1 MTKWIHSFDK
11 KLENIVSERKLV
23 GNKGLNL
30 CLMKQMG
37 LPVPSGFV
45 ITSETF
51 DYREENKSLPKEFFN
66 ELKENLYNIEKEL
79 NLKFGDPNNPL
90 IVSIR
95 SGSQYSMPGML
106 DTILNVGLNRE
117 IVKKISQNNQS
128 LFALDTWR
136 RFLQMYSH
144 VVYNIEHYFFDEILE
159 SYLLG
164 AGLSSTSQ
172 LNPQDIEEI
181 CTQYLSLIEEKNEK
195 PFLENVDEQLVNG
208 IYAVMDSWK
217 NERAVAFRKLNNIP
231 DEAGIAVNIQQMVF
245 GNFNEQSAS
254 GVLFSRNP
262 DNGEKVVKGE
272 YILCA
277 QGEDVVSGFVTPQS
291 INKKYKNEYSDSVTL
306 EEKFPSIYKELINIS
321 TKLENYFRNI
331 QDIEFTIESGNLWIL
346 QSRNAETNLEASL
359 NITRDMV
366 KEGLIEKETAIA
378 SIDIEAI
385 KRSLI
390 PILDDSFNNV
400 ILSSGLPAS
409 PGVISGKI
417 AFDSEGID
425 RIQGQGDKSILV
437 LVVTN
442 TKDIKAL
449 HNSDGILTSRGGL
462 TSHAAVVARGLGKA
476 CITGAREI
484 DINIEERQVVIN
496 NKIFHENDLITI
508 NGHTGDIIQGEA
520 RTKPKSP
527 TPALEEILNW
537 CEGIIGSNNDDPM
550 SILKKTRKKL
560 EKK

>member
-1 MTKWIHSFDK
+1 MRKWIHSFDK
-11 KLENIVSERKLV
+11 KLEDVVSDRKLV

-45 ITSETF
+45 ITSEAF
-51 DYREENKSLPKEFFN
+51 DYREKNKALPNEFFD
-66 ELKENLYNIEKEL
+66 ELKDNLSSIEKVL
-79 NLKFGDPNNPL
+79 NLKFGDPSNPL
-90 IVSIR
+90 ILSIR

-106 DTILNVGLNRE
+106 DTILNIGLNKK
-117 IVKKISQNNQS
+117 IVDKISQNDQS
-128 LFALDTWR
+128 IFALDTWR

-172 LNPQDIEEI
+172 LDPEDIEEI

-195 PFLENVDEQLVNG
+195 PFSEDVDDQLVNG

-217 NERAVAFRKLNNIP
+217 NERAVAFRRLNNIP
-231 DEAGIAVNIQQMVF
+231 DDAGIAVNIQKMVF
-245 GNFNEQSAS
+245 GNLNEKSAS

-272 YILCA
+272 YILCS

-291 INKKYKNEYSDSVTL
+291 INKKYKNEYSDSDTL
-306 EEKFPSIYKELINIS
+306 EEKFPSIYEELINIS
-321 TKLENYFRNI
+321 IKLENYFRNV

-378 SIDIEAI
+378 STDPDAI
-385 KRSLI
+385 KRSLT
-390 PILDDSFNNV
+390 PILDDSFNNL
-400 ILSSGLPAS
+400 IISSGLPAS

-417 AFDSEGID
+417 SFDSEGID
-425 RIQGQGDKSILV
+425 RIQSQGGKSILV
-437 LVVTN
+437 LVATN
-442 TKDIKAL
+442 TKDIKAM
-449 HNSDGILTSRGGL
+449 HNTDGILTSHGGL
-462 TSHAAVVARGLGKA
+462 TSHAAVIARGLGKT

-484 DINIEERQVVIN
+484 IVDVEERKVVIN
-496 NKIFHENDLITI
+496 EEIFYENDILTI
-508 NGHTGDIIQGEA
+508 NGHTGDIIQGVA
-520 RTKPKSP
+520 RTKPQDP
-527 TPALEEILNW
+527 PDALKDILGWCEEIV
-537 CEGIIGSNNDDPM
+537 EDKHDDPI
-550 SILKKTRKKL
+550 ILL
-560 EKK
+560 ENAKATIKN

>member
-1 MTKWIHSFDK
+1 MRKWIHSFDK
-11 KLENIVSERKLV
+11 KLEDVVSDRKLV

-45 ITSETF
+45 ITSEAF
-51 DYREENKSLPKEFFN
+51 DYREKNKALPNEFFD
-66 ELKENLYNIEKEL
+66 ELKDNLSSIEKVL
-79 NLKFGDPNNPL
+79 NLKFGDPSNPL
-90 IVSIR
+90 ILSIR

-106 DTILNVGLNRE
+106 DTILNIGLNKK
-117 IVKKISQNNQS
+117 IVDKISQNDQS
-128 LFALDTWR
+128 IFALDTWR

-172 LNPQDIEEI
+172 LDPEDIEEI
-181 CTQYLSLIEEKNEK
+181 CTQYLSLIEEKNK
-195 PFLENVDEQLVNG
+195 QPFSENVNDQLVNG

-217 NERAVAFRKLNNIP
+217 NERAVAFRRLNNIP
-231 DEAGIAVNIQQMVF
+231 DDAGIAVNIQKMVF
-245 GNFNEQSAS
+245 GNLNEKSAS

-272 YILCA
+272 YILCS

-291 INKKYKNEYSDSVTL
+291 INKKYKNEYSDSDTL
-306 EEKFPSIYKELINIS
+306 EEKFPSIYEELINIS
-321 TKLENYFRNI
+321 IKLENYFLNV

-378 SIDIEAI
+378 STDPDAI
-385 KRSLI
+385 KRSLT
-390 PILDDSFNNV
+390 PILDDSFNNL

-425 RIQGQGDKSILV
+425 RIQSQGGKSILV
-437 LVVTN
+437 LVATN
-442 TKDIKAL
+442 TKDIKAM
-449 HNSDGILTSRGGL
+449 HNTDGILTSHGGL
-462 TSHAAVVARGLGKA
+462 TSHAAVIARGLGKT

-484 DINIEERQVVIN
+484 IVDVEERKVVIN
-496 NKIFHENDLITI
+496 EEIFYENDILTI
-508 NGHTGDIIQGEA
+508 NGHTGDIIQGVA
-520 RTKPKSP
+520 RTKPQDP
-527 TPALEEILNW
+527 PDALKDILGWCEEIV
-537 CEGIIGSNNDDPM
+537 EDKHDDPI
-550 SILKKTRKKL
+550 ILL
-560 EKK
+560 ENAKATIKN

>member
-1 MTKWIHSFDK
+1 MRKWIHSFDK
-11 KLENIVSERKLV
+11 KLEDVVSDRKLV

-45 ITSETF
+45 ITSEAF
-51 DYREENKSLPKEFFN
+51 DYREKNKALPNEFFD
-66 ELKENLYNIEKEL
+66 ELKDNLSSIEKVL
-79 NLKFGDPNNPL
+79 NLKFGDPSNPL
-90 IVSIR
+90 ILSIR

-106 DTILNVGLNRE
+106 DTILNIGLNKK
-117 IVKKISQNNQS
+117 IVDKISQNDQS
-128 LFALDTWR
+128 IFALDTWR

-172 LNPQDIEEI
+172 LDPEDIEEI

-195 PFLENVDEQLVNG
+195 PFSEDVDDQLVNG

-217 NERAVAFRKLNNIP
+217 NERAVAFRRLNNIP
-231 DEAGIAVNIQQMVF
+231 DDAGIAVNIQKMVF
-245 GNFNEQSAS
+245 GNLNEKSAS

-272 YILCA
+272 YILCS

-291 INKKYKNEYSDSVTL
+291 INKKYKNEYSDSDTL
-306 EEKFPSIYKELINIS
+306 EEKFPSIYEELINIS
-321 TKLENYFRNI
+321 IKLENYFRNV

-378 SIDIEAI
+378 STDPDAI
-385 KRSLI
+385 KRSLT
-390 PILDDSFNNV
+390 PILDDSFNNL

-425 RIQGQGDKSILV
+425 RIQSQGGKSILV
-437 LVVTN
+437 LVATN
-442 TKDIKAL
+442 TKDIKAM
-449 HNSDGILTSRGGL
+449 HNTDGILTSHGGL
-462 TSHAAVVARGLGKA
+462 TSHAAVIARGLGKT

-484 DINIEERQVVIN
+484 IVDVEERKVVIN
-496 NKIFHENDLITI
+496 EEIFYENDILTI
-508 NGHTGDIIQGEA
+508 NGHTGDIIQGVA
-520 RTKPKSP
+520 RTKPQDP
-527 TPALEEILNW
+527 PDALKDILGWCEEIV
-537 CEGIIGSNNDDPM
+537 EDKHDDPI
-550 SILKKTRKKL
+550 ILL
-560 EKK
+560 ENAKATIKN

>member
-1 MTKWIHSFDK
+1 MRKWIHSFDK
-11 KLENIVSERKLV
+11 KLEDVVSDRKLV

-45 ITSETF
+45 ITSEAF
-51 DYREENKSLPKEFFN
+51 DYREKNKALPNEFFD
-66 ELKENLYNIEKEL
+66 ELKDNLSSIEKVL
-79 NLKFGDPNNPL
+79 NLKFGDPSNPL
-90 IVSIR
+90 ILSIR

-106 DTILNVGLNRE
+106 DTILNIGLNKK
-117 IVKKISQNNQS
+117 IVDKISQNDQS
-128 LFALDTWR
+128 IFALDTWR

-164 AGLSSTSQ
+164 AGLSSISQ
-172 LNPQDIEEI
+172 LDPEDIEEI
-181 CTQYLSLIEEKNEK
+181 CTQYLSLIEEKNK
-195 PFLENVDEQLVNG
+195 QPFSENVNDQLVNG

-217 NERAVAFRKLNNIP
+217 NERAVAFRRLNNIP
-231 DEAGIAVNIQQMVF
+231 DEAGIAVNIQKMVF
-245 GNFNEQSAS
+245 GNLNEKSAS

-272 YILCA
+272 YILCS

-291 INKKYKNEYSDSVTL
+291 INKKYKNEYSDSDTL
-306 EEKFPSIYKELINIS
+306 EEKFPSIYEELINIS
-321 TKLENYFRNI
+321 IKLENYFRNV

-378 SIDIEAI
+378 STDPDAI
-385 KRSLI
+385 KRSLT
-390 PILDDSFNNV
+390 PILDDSFNNL

-425 RIQGQGDKSILV
+425 RIQSQGGKSILV
-437 LVVTN
+437 LVATN
-442 TKDIKAL
+442 TKDIKAM
-449 HNSDGILTSRGGL
+449 HNTDGILTSHGGL
-462 TSHAAVVARGLGKA
+462 TSHAAVIARGLGKT

-484 DINIEERQVVIN
+484 IVDVEERKVVIN
-496 NKIFHENDLITI
+496 EEIFYENDILTI
-508 NGHTGDIIQGEA
+508 NGHTGDIIQGVA
-520 RTKPKSP
+520 RTKPQDP
-527 TPALEEILNW
+527 PDALKDILGWCEEIV
-537 CEGIIGSNNDDPM
+537 EDKHDDPI
-550 SILKKTRKKL
+550 ILL
-560 EKK
+560 ENAKATIKN

>member
-1 MTKWIHSFDK
+1 MRKWIHSFDK
-11 KLENIVSERKLV
+11 KLEDVVSDRKLV

-45 ITSETF
+45 ITSEAF
-51 DYREENKSLPKEFFN
+51 DYREKNKALPNEFFD
-66 ELKENLYNIEKEL
+66 ELKDNLSSIEKVL
-79 NLKFGDPNNPL
+79 NLKFGDPSNPL
-90 IVSIR
+90 ILSIR

-106 DTILNVGLNRE
+106 DTILNIGLNKK
-117 IVKKISQNNQS
+117 IVDKISQNDQS
-128 LFALDTWR
+128 IFALDTWR

-172 LNPQDIEEI
+172 LDPEDIEEI

-195 PFLENVDEQLVNG
+195 PFSEDVDDQLVNG

-217 NERAVAFRKLNNIP
+217 NERAVAFRRLNNIP
-231 DEAGIAVNIQQMVF
+231 DEAGIAVNIQKMVF
-245 GNFNEQSAS
+245 GNLNEKSAS

-272 YILCA
+272 YILCS

-291 INKKYKNEYSDSVTL
+291 INKKYKNEYSDSDTL
-306 EEKFPSIYKELINIS
+306 EEKFPSIYEELINIS
-321 TKLENYFRNI
+321 IKLENYFRNV

-378 SIDIEAI
+378 STDPDAI
-385 KRSLI
+385 KRSLT
-390 PILDDSFNNV
+390 PILDDSFNNL

-425 RIQGQGDKSILV
+425 RIQSQGGKSILV
-437 LVVTN
+437 LVATN
-442 TKDIKAL
+442 TKDIKAM
-449 HNSDGILTSRGGL
+449 HNTDGILTSHGGL
-462 TSHAAVVARGLGKA
+462 TSHAAVIARGLGKT

-484 DINIEERQVVIN
+484 IVDVEERKVVIN
-496 NKIFHENDLITI
+496 EEIFYENDILTI
-508 NGHTGDIIQGEA
+508 NGHTGDIIQGVA
-520 RTKPKSP
+520 RTKPQDP
-527 TPALEEILNW
+527 PDALKDILGWCEEIV
-537 CEGIIGSNNDDPM
+537 EDKHDDPI
-550 SILKKTRKKL
+550 ILL
-560 EKK
+560 ENAKATIKN

>member
-1 MTKWIHSFDK
+1 MRKWIHSFDK
-11 KLENIVSERKLV
+11 KLEDVVSDRKLV

-45 ITSETF
+45 ITSEAF
-51 DYREENKSLPKEFFN
+51 DYREKNKALPNEFFD
-66 ELKENLYNIEKEL
+66 ELKDNLSSIEKVL
-79 NLKFGDPNNPL
+79 NLKFGDPSNPL
-90 IVSIR
+90 ILSIR

-106 DTILNVGLNRE
+106 DTILNIGLNKK
-117 IVKKISQNNQS
+117 IVDKISQNDQS
-128 LFALDTWR
+128 IFALDTWR

-172 LNPQDIEEI
+172 LDPEDIEEI

-195 PFLENVDEQLVNG
+195 PFSEDVDDQLVNG

-217 NERAVAFRKLNNIP
+217 NERAVAFRRLNNIP
-231 DEAGIAVNIQQMVF
+231 DDAGIAVNIQKMVF
-245 GNFNEQSAS
+245 GNLNEKSAS

-272 YILCA
+272 YILCS

-291 INKKYKNEYSDSVTL
+291 INKKYKNEYSDSDTL
-306 EEKFPSIYKELINIS
+306 EEKFPSIYEELINIS
-321 TKLENYFRNI
+321 IKLENYFRNV

-378 SIDIEAI
+378 STDPDAI
-385 KRSLI
+385 KRSLT
-390 PILDDSFNNV
+390 PILDDSFNNL

-425 RIQGQGDKSILV
+425 RIQSQGGKSILV
-437 LVVTN
+437 LVATN
-442 TKDIKAL
+442 TKDIKAM
-449 HNSDGILTSRGGL
+449 HNTDGILTSHGGL
-462 TSHAAVVARGLGKA
+462 TSHAAVIARGLGKT

-484 DINIEERQVVIN
+484 IVDIEERKVVIN
-496 NKIFHENDLITI
+496 EEIFYENDILTI
-508 NGHTGDIIQGEA
+508 NGHTGDIIQGVA
-520 RTKPKSP
+520 RTKPQDP
-527 TPALEEILNW
+527 PDALKDILGWCEEIV
-537 CEGIIGSNNDDPM
+537 EDKHDDPI
-550 SILKKTRKKL
+550 ILL
-560 EKK
+560 ENAKATIKN

>member
-1 MTKWIHSFDK
+1 MRKWIHSFDK
-11 KLENIVSERKLV
+11 KLEDVVSDRKLV

-45 ITSETF
+45 ITSEAF
-51 DYREENKSLPKEFFN
+51 DYREKNKALPNEFFD
-66 ELKENLYNIEKEL
+66 ELKDNLSSIEKVL
-79 NLKFGDPNNPL
+79 NLKFGDPSNPL
-90 IVSIR
+90 ILSIR

-106 DTILNVGLNRE
+106 DTILNIGLNKK
-117 IVKKISQNNQS
+117 IVDKISQNDQS
-128 LFALDTWR
+128 IFALDTWR

-172 LNPQDIEEI
+172 LDPEDIEEI
-181 CTQYLSLIEEKNEK
+181 CTQYLSLIEEKNK
-195 PFLENVDEQLVNG
+195 QPFSENVNDQLVNG

-217 NERAVAFRKLNNIP
+217 NERAVAFRRLNNIP
-231 DEAGIAVNIQQMVF
+231 DEAGIAVNIQKMVF
-245 GNFNEQSAS
+245 GNLNEKSAS

-272 YILCA
+272 YILCS
-277 QGEDVVSGFVTPQS
+277 QGEDVVSGFFTPQS
-291 INKKYKNEYSDSVTL
+291 INKKYKNEYSDSDTL
-306 EEKFPSIYKELINIS
+306 EEKFPSIYEELLNIS
-321 TKLENYFRNI
+321 IKLENYFRNV

-378 SIDIEAI
+378 STDPDAI
-385 KRSLI
+385 KRSLT
-390 PILDDSFNNV
+390 PILDDSFNNL

-425 RIQGQGDKSILV
+425 RIQSQGGKSILV
-437 LVVTN
+437 LVATN
-442 TKDIKAL
+442 TKDIKAM
-449 HNSDGILTSRGGL
+449 HNTDGILTSHGGL
-462 TSHAAVVARGLGKA
+462 TSHAAVIARGLGKT

-484 DINIEERQVVIN
+484 IVDIEERKVVIN
-496 NKIFHENDLITI
+496 EEIFYENDILTI
-508 NGHTGDIIQGEA
+508 NGHTGDIIQGVA
-520 RTKPKSP
+520 RTKPQDP
-527 TPALEEILNW
+527 PDALKDILGWCEEIV
-537 CEGIIGSNNDDPM
+537 EDKHDDPI
-550 SILKKTRKKL
+550 ILL
-560 EKK
+560 ENAKATIKN

>member
-1 MTKWIHSFDK
+1 MTKWIYSFDK
-11 KLENIVSERKLV
+11 KLENIVSDRKLV

-51 DYREENKSLPKEFFN
+51 NYREENKSLPKEFFN
-66 ELKENLYNIEKEL
+66 ELKENLYDIEKEL
-79 NLKFGDPNNPL
+79 NLKFGDPSNPL
-90 IVSIR
+90 ILSIR

-172 LNPQDIEEI
+172 LNPEDIEEI

-217 NERAVAFRKLNNIP
+217 NERAVAFRKLKNIP

-245 GNFNEQSAS
+245 GNLNEQSAS

-385 KRSLI
+385 KGSLI
-390 PILDDSFNNV
+390 PILDDSFDNV

-462 TSHAAVVARGLGKA
+462 TSHAAVVARGLGKT

-484 DINIEERQVVIN
+484 DINIEERQVAIN
-496 NKIFHENDLITI
+496 NEIFHENDLITI

-527 TPALEEILNW
+527 TPALKEILNW
-537 CEGIIGSNNDDPM
+537 CEGIIGSNIDDPM

-560 EKK
+560 EKE

>member
-1 MTKWIHSFDK
+1 MRKWIHSFDK
-11 KLENIVSERKLV
+11 KLEDVVSDRKLV

-45 ITSETF
+45 ITSEAF
-51 DYREENKSLPKEFFN
+51 DYREKNKALPNEFFD
-66 ELKENLYNIEKEL
+66 ELKDNLSSIEKVL
-79 NLKFGDPNNPL
+79 NLKFGDPSNPL
-90 IVSIR
+90 ILSIR

-106 DTILNVGLNRE
+106 DTILNIGLNKK
-117 IVKKISQNNQS
+117 IVDKISQNDQS
-128 LFALDTWR
+128 IFALDTWR

-172 LNPQDIEEI
+172 LDPEDIEEI
-181 CTQYLSLIEEKNEK
+181 CTQYLSLIEEKNK
-195 PFLENVDEQLVNG
+195 QPFSENVNDQLVNG

-217 NERAVAFRKLNNIP
+217 NERAVAFRRLNNIP
-231 DEAGIAVNIQQMVF
+231 DDAGIAVNIQKMVF
-245 GNFNEQSAS
+245 GNLNEKSAS

-272 YILCA
+272 YILCS

-291 INKKYKNEYSDSVTL
+291 INKKYKNEYSDSDTL
-306 EEKFPSIYKELINIS
+306 EEKFPSIYEELINIS
-321 TKLENYFRNI
+321 IKLENYFRNV

-378 SIDIEAI
+378 STDPDAI
-385 KRSLI
+385 KRSLT
-390 PILDDSFNNV
+390 PILDDSFNNL

-425 RIQGQGDKSILV
+425 RIQSQGGKSILV
-437 LVVTN
+437 LVATN
-442 TKDIKAL
+442 TKDIKAM
-449 HNSDGILTSRGGL
+449 HNTDGILTSHGGL
-462 TSHAAVVARGLGKA
+462 TSHAAVIARGLGKT

-484 DINIEERQVVIN
+484 IVDIEERKVVIN
-496 NKIFHENDLITI
+496 EEIFYENDILTI
-508 NGHTGDIIQGEA
+508 NGHTGDIIQGVA
-520 RTKPKSP
+520 RTKPQDP
-527 TPALEEILNW
+527 PDALKDILGWCEEIV
-537 CEGIIGSNNDDPM
+537 EDKHDDPI
-550 SILKKTRKKL
+550 ILL
-560 EKK
+560 ENAKATIKN

>member
-1 MTKWIHSFDK
+1 MTKWIYSFDK
-11 KLENIVSERKLV
+11 KLENIVSDRKLV

-45 ITSETF
+45 ITSESF
-51 DYREENKSLPKEFFN
+51 DYREKNKSLPNEFFD
-66 ELKENLYNIEKEL
+66 ELKDNLSNIEKVL
-79 NLKFGDPNNPL
+79 NQKFGDPSNPL
-90 IVSIR
+90 ILSIR

-106 DTILNVGLNRE
+106 DTILNIGLNRE
-117 IVKKISQNNQS
+117 IVEKISQNNQS

-164 AGLSSTSQ
+164 AGLSSKNQ
-172 LNPQDIEEI
+172 LDPEDIEEI

-195 PFLENVDEQLVNG
+195 PFSEDVDDQLVNG

-231 DEAGIAVNIQQMVF
+231 DEAGIAVNIQKMVF
-245 GNFNEQSAS
+245 GNLNEQSAS

-262 DNGEKVVKGE
+262 DNGEKAVKGE
-272 YILCA
+272 YILCS

-359 NITRDMV
+359 NIARDMV

-378 SIDIEAI
+378 STDPDAI
-385 KRSLI
+385 KKSLT
-390 PILDDSFNNV
+390 PILDDSFNNL

-425 RIQGQGDKSILV
+425 RIQSQGGKSILV
-437 LVVTN
+437 LVAAN
-442 TKDIKAL
+442 NKDIKAM
-449 HNSDGILTSRGGL
+449 HNTDGILTSHGGL
-462 TSHAAVVARGLGKA
+462 TSHAAVVARGLGKT

-484 DINIEERQVVIN
+484 IVDVEERKVVIN
-496 NKIFHENDLITI
+496 EEIFHENDILTI
-508 NGHTGDIIQGEA
+508 NGHTGDIIQGVA
-520 RTKPKSP
+520 RTKPQDP
-527 TPALEEILNW
+527 PGALKDILGWCEEIV
-537 CEGIIGSNNDDPM
+537 EDKHDDPI
-550 SILKKTRKKL
+550 ILL
-560 EKK
+560 EKAQAKIKN

>member
-1 MTKWIHSFDK
+1 MRKWIHSFDK
-11 KLENIVSERKLV
+11 KLEDVVSDRKLV

-45 ITSETF
+45 ITSEAF
-51 DYREENKSLPKEFFN
+51 DYREKNKALPNEFFD
-66 ELKENLYNIEKEL
+66 ELKDNLSSIEKVL
-79 NLKFGDPNNPL
+79 NLKFGDPSNPL
-90 IVSIR
+90 ILSIR

-106 DTILNVGLNRE
+106 DTILNIGLNKK
-117 IVKKISQNNQS
+117 IVDKISQNDQS
-128 LFALDTWR
+128 IFALDTWR

-172 LNPQDIEEI
+172 LDPEDIEEI
-181 CTQYLSLIEEKNEK
+181 CTQYLSLIEEKNK
-195 PFLENVDEQLVNG
+195 QPFSENVNDQLVNG

-217 NERAVAFRKLNNIP
+217 NERAVAFRRLNNIP
-231 DEAGIAVNIQQMVF
+231 DEAGIAVNIQKMVF
-245 GNFNEQSAS
+245 GNLNEKSAS

-272 YILCA
+272 YILCS
-277 QGEDVVSGFVTPQS
+277 QGEDVVSGFFTPQS
-291 INKKYKNEYSDSVTL
+291 INKKYKNEYSDSDTL
-306 EEKFPSIYKELINIS
+306 EEKFPSIYEELLNIS
-321 TKLENYFRNI
+321 IKLENYFRNV

-378 SIDIEAI
+378 STDPDAI
-385 KRSLI
+385 KRSLT
-390 PILDDSFNNV
+390 PILDDSFNNL

-425 RIQGQGDKSILV
+425 RIQSQGGKSILV
-437 LVVTN
+437 LVATN
-442 TKDIKAL
+442 TKDIKAM
-449 HNSDGILTSRGGL
+449 HNTDGILTSHGGL
-462 TSHAAVVARGLGKA
+462 TSHAAVIARGLGKT

-484 DINIEERQVVIN
+484 IVDVEERKVVIN
-496 NKIFHENDLITI
+496 EEIFYENDILTI
-508 NGHTGDIIQGEA
+508 NGHTGDIIQGVA
-520 RTKPKSP
+520 RTKPQDP
-527 TPALEEILNW
+527 PDALKDILGWCEEIV
-537 CEGIIGSNNDDPM
+537 EDKHDDPI
-550 SILKKTRKKL
+550 ILL
-560 EKK
+560 ENAKATIKN

>member
-1 MTKWIHSFDK
+1 MTKWIYSFDK
-11 KLENIVSERKLV
+11 KLENIVSDRKLV

-45 ITSETF
+45 ITSEAF
-51 DYREENKSLPKEFFN
+51 DYREKNKSLPNEFFD
-66 ELKENLYNIEKEL
+66 ELKDNLSNIEKVL
-79 NLKFGDPNNPL
+79 NLKFGDPSNPL
-90 IVSIR
+90 ILSIR

-106 DTILNVGLNRE
+106 DTILNIGLNRE
-117 IVKKISQNNQS
+117 IVEKISQNNQS

-172 LNPQDIEEI
+172 LDPEDIEEI

-195 PFLENVDEQLVNG
+195 PFSENVDDQLVNG

-231 DEAGIAVNIQQMVF
+231 DEAGIAVNIQKMVF
-245 GNFNEQSAS
+245 GNLNEQSAS

-272 YILCA
+272 YILCS

-291 INKKYKNEYSDSVTL
+291 INKKYKNEYSDSDTL

-321 TKLENYFRNI
+321 IKLENYFRNV

-385 KRSLI
+385 KTSLI

-425 RIQGQGDKSILV
+425 RIQGQGDKSIVV
-437 LVVTN
+437 LVATN

-462 TSHAAVVARGLGKA
+462 TSHAAVVARGLGKT
-476 CITGAREI
+476 CVTGAREI
-484 DINIEERQVVIN
+484 DINIEERQVAIN
-496 NKIFHENDLITI
+496 KEIFHENDLITI

-527 TPALEEILNW
+527 TPALKEILNW

-550 SILKKTRKKL
+550 TILQNTKEKILKK
-560 EKK
+560 

>member
-1 MTKWIHSFDK
+1 MRKWIHSFDK
-11 KLENIVSERKLV
+11 KLEDVVSDRKLV

-45 ITSETF
+45 ITSEAF
-51 DYREENKSLPKEFFN
+51 DYREKNKALPNEFFD
-66 ELKENLYNIEKEL
+66 ELKDNLSSIEKVL
-79 NLKFGDPNNPL
+79 NLKFGDPSNPL
-90 IVSIR
+90 ILSIR

-106 DTILNVGLNRE
+106 DTILNIGLNKK
-117 IVKKISQNNQS
+117 IVDKISQNDQS
-128 LFALDTWR
+128 IFALDTWR

-159 SYLLG
+159 GYLLG

-172 LNPQDIEEI
+172 LDPEDIEEI

-195 PFLENVDEQLVNG
+195 PFSEDVDDQLVNG

-217 NERAVAFRKLNNIP
+217 NERAVAFRRLNNIP
-231 DEAGIAVNIQQMVF
+231 DDAGIAVNIQKMVF
-245 GNFNEQSAS
+245 GNLNEKSAS

-272 YILCA
+272 YILCS

-291 INKKYKNEYSDSVTL
+291 INKKYKNEYSDSDTL
-306 EEKFPSIYKELINIS
+306 EEKFPSIYEELINIS
-321 TKLENYFRNI
+321 IKLENYFRNV

-378 SIDIEAI
+378 STDPDAI
-385 KRSLI
+385 KRSLT
-390 PILDDSFNNV
+390 PILDDSFNNL

-425 RIQGQGDKSILV
+425 RIQSQGGKSILV
-437 LVVTN
+437 LVATN
-442 TKDIKAL
+442 TKDIKAM
-449 HNSDGILTSRGGL
+449 HNTDGILTSHGGL
-462 TSHAAVVARGLGKA
+462 TSHAAVIARGLGKT

-484 DINIEERQVVIN
+484 IVDVEERKVVIN
-496 NKIFHENDLITI
+496 EEIFYENDILTI
-508 NGHTGDIIQGEA
+508 NGHTGDIIQGVA
-520 RTKPKSP
+520 RTKPQDP
-527 TPALEEILNW
+527 PDALKDILGWCEEIV
-537 CEGIIGSNNDDPM
+537 EDKHDDPI
-550 SILKKTRKKL
+550 ILL
-560 EKK
+560 ENAKATIKN

>member
-1 MTKWIHSFDK
+1 MTKWIYSFDK
-11 KLENIVSERKLV
+11 KLENIVSDRKLV

-45 ITSETF
+45 ITSEAF
-51 DYREENKSLPKEFFN
+51 DYREKNKALPNEFFD
-66 ELKENLYNIEKEL
+66 ELKDNLSSIEKVL
-79 NLKFGDPNNPL
+79 NLKFGDPSNPL
-90 IVSIR
+90 ILSIR

-106 DTILNVGLNRE
+106 DTILNIGLNKK
-117 IVKKISQNNQS
+117 IVDKISQNDQS
-128 LFALDTWR
+128 IFALDTWR

-172 LNPQDIEEI
+172 LDPEDIEEI

-195 PFLENVDEQLVNG
+195 PFSEDVDDQLVNG

-217 NERAVAFRKLNNIP
+217 NERAVAFRRLNNIP
-231 DEAGIAVNIQQMVF
+231 DEAGIAVNIQKMVF
-245 GNFNEQSAS
+245 GNLNEKSAS

-272 YILCA
+272 YILCS

-291 INKKYKNEYSDSVTL
+291 INKKYKNEYSDSDTL
-306 EEKFPSIYKELINIS
+306 EEKFPSIYEELINIS
-321 TKLENYFRNI
+321 IKLENYFRNV

-378 SIDIEAI
+378 STDPDAI
-385 KRSLI
+385 KRSLT
-390 PILDDSFNNV
+390 PILDDSFNNL

-425 RIQGQGDKSILV
+425 RIQSQGGKSILV
-437 LVVTN
+437 LVATN
-442 TKDIKAL
+442 TKDIKAM
-449 HNSDGILTSRGGL
+449 HNTDGILTSHGGL
-462 TSHAAVVARGLGKA
+462 TSHAAVIARGLGKT

-484 DINIEERQVVIN
+484 IVDVEERKVVIN
-496 NKIFHENDLITI
+496 EEIFYENDILTI
-508 NGHTGDIIQGEA
+508 NGHTGDIIQGVA
-520 RTKPKSP
+520 RTKPQDP
-527 TPALEEILNW
+527 PDALKDILGWCEEIV
-537 CEGIIGSNNDDPM
+537 EDKHDDPI
-550 SILKKTRKKL
+550 ILL
-560 EKK
+560 ENAKATIKN

>member
-1 MTKWIHSFDK
+1 MRKWIHSFDK
-11 KLENIVSERKLV
+11 KLEDVVSDRKLV

-45 ITSETF
+45 ITSEAF
-51 DYREENKSLPKEFFN
+51 DYREKNKALPNEFFD
-66 ELKENLYNIEKEL
+66 ELKDNLSSIEKVL
-79 NLKFGDPNNPL
+79 NLKFGDPSNPL
-90 IVSIR
+90 ILSIR

-106 DTILNVGLNRE
+106 DTILNIGLNKK
-117 IVKKISQNNQS
+117 IVDKISQNDQS
-128 LFALDTWR
+128 IFALDTWR

-172 LNPQDIEEI
+172 LDPEDIEEI
-181 CTQYLSLIEEKNEK
+181 CTQYLSLIEEKNK
-195 PFLENVDEQLVNG
+195 QPFSENVNDQLVNG

-217 NERAVAFRKLNNIP
+217 NDRAVAFRRLNNIP
-231 DEAGIAVNIQQMVF
+231 DEAGIAVNIQKMVF
-245 GNFNEQSAS
+245 GNLNEKSAS

-272 YILCA
+272 YILCS
-277 QGEDVVSGFVTPQS
+277 QGEDVVSGFFTPQS
-291 INKKYKNEYSDSVTL
+291 INKKYKNEYSDSDTL
-306 EEKFPSIYKELINIS
+306 EEKFPSIYEELINIS
-321 TKLENYFRNI
+321 IKLENYFLNV

-378 SIDIEAI
+378 STDPDAI
-385 KRSLI
+385 KRSLT
-390 PILDDSFNNV
+390 PILDDSFNNL

-425 RIQGQGDKSILV
+425 RIQSQGGKSILV
-437 LVVTN
+437 LVATN
-442 TKDIKAL
+442 TKDIKAM
-449 HNSDGILTSRGGL
+449 HNTDGILTSHGGL
-462 TSHAAVVARGLGKA
+462 TSHAAVIARGLGKT

-484 DINIEERQVVIN
+484 IVDIEERKVVIN
-496 NKIFHENDLITI
+496 EEIFYENDILTI
-508 NGHTGDIIQGEA
+508 NGHTGDIIQGVA
-520 RTKPKSP
+520 RTKPQDP
-527 TPALEEILNW
+527 PDALKDILGWCEEIV
-537 CEGIIGSNNDDPM
+537 EDKHDDPI
-550 SILKKTRKKL
+550 ILL
-560 EKK
+560 ENAKATIKN

>member
-1 MTKWIHSFDK
+1 MRQWIHSFDN
-11 KLENIVSERKLV
+11 KLEDVVSDRKLI

-45 ITSETF
+45 ITSEAF
-51 DYREENKSLPKEFFN
+51 DYREKNKALPNEFFD
-66 ELKENLYNIEKEL
+66 ELKDNLSSIEKVL
-79 NLKFGDPNNPL
+79 NLKFGDPSNPL
-90 IVSIR
+90 ILSIR

-106 DTILNVGLNRE
+106 DTILNIGLNKK
-117 IVKKISQNNQS
+117 IVDKISQNDQS
-128 LFALDTWR
+128 IFALDTWR

-172 LNPQDIEEI
+172 LDPRDIEEI

-195 PFLENVDEQLVNG
+195 PFSEDVDDQLVNG

-217 NERAVAFRKLNNIP
+217 NERAVAFRRLNNIP
-231 DEAGIAVNIQQMVF
+231 DEAGIAVNIQKMVF
-245 GNFNEQSAS
+245 GNLNEKSAS

-272 YILCA
+272 YILCS

-291 INKKYKNEYSDSVTL
+291 INKKYKNEYSDSDTL
-306 EEKFPSIYKELINIS
+306 EEKFPSIYEELINIS
-321 TKLENYFRNI
+321 IKLENYFRNV

-378 SIDIEAI
+378 SIDPDAI
-385 KRSLI
+385 KRSLT
-390 PILDDSFNNV
+390 PILDDSFNNL

-425 RIQGQGDKSILV
+425 RIQSQGGKSILV
-437 LVVTN
+437 LVATN
-442 TKDIKAL
+442 TKDIKAM
-449 HNSDGILTSRGGL
+449 HNTDGILTSHGGL
-462 TSHAAVVARGLGKA
+462 TSHAAVIARGLGKT

-484 DINIEERQVVIN
+484 IVDVEERKVVIN
-496 NKIFHENDLITI
+496 EEIFHENDILTI
-508 NGHTGDIIQGEA
+508 NGHTGDIIQGVA
-520 RTKPKSP
+520 RTKPQDP
-527 TPALEEILNW
+527 PDALKDILGWCEEIV
-537 CEGIIGSNNDDPM
+537 EDKHDDPI
-550 SILKKTRKKL
+550 ILL
-560 EKK
+560 ENAKATIKN

>member
-1 MTKWIHSFDK
+1 MRKWIHSFDK
-11 KLENIVSERKLV
+11 KLEDVVSDRKLV

-45 ITSETF
+45 ITSEAF
-51 DYREENKSLPKEFFN
+51 DYREKNKALPNEFFD
-66 ELKENLYNIEKEL
+66 ELKDNLSSIEKVL
-79 NLKFGDPNNPL
+79 NLKFGDPSNPL
-90 IVSIR
+90 ILSIR

-106 DTILNVGLNRE
+106 DTILNIGLNKK
-117 IVKKISQNNQS
+117 IVDKISQNDQS
-128 LFALDTWR
+128 IFALDTWR

-172 LNPQDIEEI
+172 LDPEDIEEI
-181 CTQYLSLIEEKNEK
+181 CTQYLSLIEEKNK
-195 PFLENVDEQLVNG
+195 QPFSENVNDQLVNG

-217 NERAVAFRKLNNIP
+217 NERAVAFRRLNNIP
-231 DEAGIAVNIQQMVF
+231 DEAGIAVNIQKMVF
-245 GNFNEQSAS
+245 GNLNEKSAS

-272 YILCA
+272 YILCS

-291 INKKYKNEYSDSVTL
+291 INKKYKNEYSDSDTL
-306 EEKFPSIYKELINIS
+306 EEKFPSIYEELINIS
-321 TKLENYFRNI
+321 IKLENYFRNV

-378 SIDIEAI
+378 STDPDAI
-385 KRSLI
+385 KRSLT
-390 PILDDSFNNV
+390 PILDDSFNNL

-425 RIQGQGDKSILV
+425 RIQSQGGKSILV
-437 LVVTN
+437 LVATN
-442 TKDIKAL
+442 TKDIKAM
-449 HNSDGILTSRGGL
+449 HNTDGILTSHGGL
-462 TSHAAVVARGLGKA
+462 TSHAAVIARGLGKT

-484 DINIEERQVVIN
+484 IVDVEERKVVIN
-496 NKIFHENDLITI
+496 EEIFYENDILTI
-508 NGHTGDIIQGEA
+508 NGHTGDIIQGVA
-520 RTKPKSP
+520 RTKPQDP
-527 TPALEEILNW
+527 PDALKDILGWCEEIV
-537 CEGIIGSNNDDPM
+537 EDKHDDPI
-550 SILKKTRKKL
+550 ILL
-560 EKK
+560 ENAKATIKN

>member
-1 MTKWIHSFDK
+1 MRKWIHSFDK
-11 KLENIVSERKLV
+11 KLEDVVSDRKLV

-45 ITSETF
+45 ITSEAF
-51 DYREENKSLPKEFFN
+51 DYREKNKALPNEFFD
-66 ELKENLYNIEKEL
+66 ELKDNLSSIEKVL
-79 NLKFGDPNNPL
+79 NLKFGDPSNPL
-90 IVSIR
+90 ILSIR

-106 DTILNVGLNRE
+106 DTILNIGLNKK
-117 IVKKISQNNQS
+117 IVDKISQNDQS
-128 LFALDTWR
+128 IFALDTWR

-172 LNPQDIEEI
+172 LDPEDIEEI

-195 PFLENVDEQLVNG
+195 PFSEDVDDQLVNG

-217 NERAVAFRKLNNIP
+217 NERAVAFRRLNNIP
-231 DEAGIAVNIQQMVF
+231 DEAGIAVNIQKMVF
-245 GNFNEQSAS
+245 GNLNEKSAS

-272 YILCA
+272 YILCS

-291 INKKYKNEYSDSVTL
+291 INKKYKNEYSDSDTL
-306 EEKFPSIYKELINIS
+306 EERFPSIYEELINIS
-321 TKLENYFRNI
+321 IKLENYFRNV

-378 SIDIEAI
+378 STDPDAI
-385 KRSLI
+385 KRSLT
-390 PILDDSFNNV
+390 PILDDSFNNL

-425 RIQGQGDKSILV
+425 RIQSQGGKSILV
-437 LVVTN
+437 LVATN
-442 TKDIKAL
+442 TKDIKAM
-449 HNSDGILTSRGGL
+449 HNTDGILTSHGGL
-462 TSHAAVVARGLGKA
+462 TSHAAVIARGLGKT

-484 DINIEERQVVIN
+484 IVDVEERKVVIN
-496 NKIFHENDLITI
+496 EEIFYENDILTI
-508 NGHTGDIIQGEA
+508 NGHTGDIIQGVA
-520 RTKPKSP
+520 RTKPQDP
-527 TPALEEILNW
+527 PDALKDILGWCEEIV
-537 CEGIIGSNNDDPM
+537 EDKHDDPI
-550 SILKKTRKKL
+550 ILL
-560 EKK
+560 ENAKATIKN

>member
-1 MTKWIHSFDK
+1 MRKWIHSFDK
-11 KLENIVSERKLV
+11 KLEDVVSDRKLV

-45 ITSETF
+45 ITSEAF
-51 DYREENKSLPKEFFN
+51 DYREKNKALPNEFFD
-66 ELKENLYNIEKEL
+66 ELKDNLSSIEKVL
-79 NLKFGDPNNPL
+79 NLKFGDPSNPL
-90 IVSIR
+90 ILSIR

-106 DTILNVGLNRE
+106 DTILNIGLNKK
-117 IVKKISQNNQS
+117 IVDKISQNDQS
-128 LFALDTWR
+128 IFALDTWR

-172 LNPQDIEEI
+172 LDPEDIEEI

-195 PFLENVDEQLVNG
+195 PFSEDVDDQLVNG

-217 NERAVAFRKLNNIP
+217 NERAVAFRRLNNIP
-231 DEAGIAVNIQQMVF
+231 DDAGIAVNIQKMVF
-245 GNFNEQSAS
+245 GNLNEKSAS

-272 YILCA
+272 YILCS

-291 INKKYKNEYSDSVTL
+291 INKKYKNEYSDSDTL
-306 EEKFPSIYKELINIS
+306 EEKFPSIYEELINIS
-321 TKLENYFRNI
+321 IKLENYFLNV

-378 SIDIEAI
+378 STDPDAI
-385 KRSLI
+385 KRSLT
-390 PILDDSFNNV
+390 PILDDSFNNL

-425 RIQGQGDKSILV
+425 RIQSQGGKSILV
-437 LVVTN
+437 LVATN
-442 TKDIKAL
+442 TKDIKAM
-449 HNSDGILTSRGGL
+449 HNTDGILTSHGGL
-462 TSHAAVVARGLGKA
+462 TSHAAVIARGLGKT

-484 DINIEERQVVIN
+484 IVDVEERKVVIN
-496 NKIFHENDLITI
+496 EEIFYENDILTI
-508 NGHTGDIIQGEA
+508 NGHTGDIIQGVA
-520 RTKPKSP
+520 RTKPQDP
-527 TPALEEILNW
+527 PDALKDILGWCEEIV
-537 CEGIIGSNNDDPM
+537 EDKHDDPI
-550 SILKKTRKKL
+550 ILL
-560 EKK
+560 ENAKATIKN

>member
-1 MTKWIHSFDK
+1 MRKWIHSFDK
-11 KLENIVSERKLV
+11 KLEDVVSDRKLV

-45 ITSETF
+45 ITSEAF
-51 DYREENKSLPKEFFN
+51 DYREKNKALPNEFFD
-66 ELKENLYNIEKEL
+66 ELKDNLSSIEKVL
-79 NLKFGDPNNPL
+79 NLKFGDPSNPL
-90 IVSIR
+90 ILSIR

-106 DTILNVGLNRE
+106 DTILNIGLNKK
-117 IVKKISQNNQS
+117 IVDKISQNDQS
-128 LFALDTWR
+128 IFALDTWR

-172 LNPQDIEEI
+172 LDPEDIEEI
-181 CTQYLSLIEEKNEK
+181 CTQYLSLIEEKNKK
-195 PFLENVDEQLVNG
+195 PFSEDVDDQLVNG

-217 NERAVAFRKLNNIP
+217 NERAVAFRRLNNIP
-231 DEAGIAVNIQQMVF
+231 DEAGIAVNIQKMVF
-245 GNFNEQSAS
+245 GNLNEKSAS

-272 YILCA
+272 YILCS

-291 INKKYKNEYSDSVTL
+291 INKKYKNEYSDSDTL
-306 EEKFPSIYKELINIS
+306 EEKFPSIYEELINIS
-321 TKLENYFRNI
+321 IKLENYFRNV

-378 SIDIEAI
+378 STDPDAI
-385 KRSLI
+385 KRSLT
-390 PILDDSFNNV
+390 PILDDSFNNL

-425 RIQGQGDKSILV
+425 RIQSQGGKSILV
-437 LVVTN
+437 LVATN
-442 TKDIKAL
+442 TKDIKAM
-449 HNSDGILTSRGGL
+449 HNTDGILTSHGGL
-462 TSHAAVVARGLGKA
+462 TSHAAVIARGLGKT

-484 DINIEERQVVIN
+484 IVDVEERKVVIN
-496 NKIFHENDLITI
+496 EEIFHENDILTI
-508 NGHTGDIIQGEA
+508 NGHTGDIIQGVA
-520 RTKPKSP
+520 RTKPQDP
-527 TPALEEILNW
+527 PDALKDILGWCEEIV
-537 CEGIIGSNNDDPM
+537 EDKHDDPI
-550 SILKKTRKKL
+550 ILL
-560 EKK
+560 ENAKATIKN

>member
-1 MTKWIHSFDK
+1 MRRWIHSFDK
-11 KLENIVSERKLV
+11 KIEDVVSDRRLV

-45 ITSETF
+45 ITSEAF
-51 DYREENKSLPKEFFN
+51 DYREKNKALPKEFFD
-66 ELKENLYNIEKEL
+66 ELKDNLSNIEKAL

-90 IVSIR
+90 ILSIR

-106 DTILNVGLNRE
+106 DTILNIGLNKK
-117 IVKKISQNNQS
+117 VVDKISQNDQS
-128 LFALDTWR
+128 IFALDTWR

-144 VVYNIEHYFFDEILE
+144 VVFKIEHYFFDEILE

-172 LNPQDIEEI
+172 LDAEDFEEI
-181 CTQYLSLIEEKNEK
+181 CAQYLSLIEEKNEK
-195 PFLENVDEQLVNG
+195 PFSENVNDQLVNG

-231 DEAGIAVNIQQMVF
+231 DEAGIAVNIQKMVF
-245 GNFNEQSAS
+245 GNLNEKSAS

-272 YILCA
+272 YILCS
-277 QGEDVVSGFVTPQS
+277 QGEDVVSGFFTPQS
-291 INKKYKNEYSDSVTL
+291 INKKYKNEYSDSDTL
-306 EEKFPSIYKELINIS
+306 EEKFPSIYEELLNIS
-321 TKLENYFRNI
+321 IKLENYFRNV

-366 KEGLIEKETAIA
+366 KEGLIEKKHAIA
-378 SIDIEAI
+378 STDPDTI
-385 KRSLI
+385 KRSLT
-390 PILDDSFNNV
+390 PILDDSFNNL

-425 RIQGQGDKSILV
+425 RIQGQGGKSILV
-437 LVVTN
+437 LVATN
-442 TKDIKAL
+442 TKDIKAM
-449 HNSDGILTSRGGL
+449 HNTDGILTSHGGL
-462 TSHAAVVARGLGKA
+462 TSHAAVVARGLGKT

-484 DINIEERQVVIN
+484 IVDVEERKVIIN
-496 NKIFHENDLITI
+496 EEIFHEDDILTI
-508 NGHTGDIIQGEA
+508 NGHTGDIIKGVA
-520 RTKPKSP
+520 RTKSQDPP
-527 TPALEEILNW
+527 DALKDILGWCEEIV
-537 CEGIIGSNNDDPM
+537 EDKHDDP
-550 SILKKTRKKL
+550 ITLL
-560 EKK
+560 EKAKAIIKN

>member
-1 MTKWIHSFDK
+1 MRKWIHSFDK
-11 KLENIVSERKLV
+11 KLEDVVSDRKLV

-45 ITSETF
+45 ITSEAF
-51 DYREENKSLPKEFFN
+51 DYREKNKALPNEFFD
-66 ELKENLYNIEKEL
+66 ELKDNLSSIEKVL
-79 NLKFGDPNNPL
+79 NLKFGDPSNPL
-90 IVSIR
+90 ILSIR

-106 DTILNVGLNRE
+106 DTILNIGLNKK
-117 IVKKISQNNQS
+117 IVDKISQNDQS
-128 LFALDTWR
+128 IFALDTWR

-172 LNPQDIEEI
+172 LDPEDIEEI

-195 PFLENVDEQLVNG
+195 PFSEDVDDQLVNG

-217 NERAVAFRKLNNIP
+217 NERAVAFRRLNNIP
-231 DEAGIAVNIQQMVF
+231 DEAGIAVNIQKMVF
-245 GNFNEQSAS
+245 GNLNEKSAS

-272 YILCA
+272 YILCS

-291 INKKYKNEYSDSVTL
+291 INKKYKNEYSDSDTL
-306 EEKFPSIYKELINIS
+306 EEKFPSIYEELINIS
-321 TKLENYFRNI
+321 IKLENYFRNV

-378 SIDIEAI
+378 STDPDAI
-385 KRSLI
+385 KRSLT
-390 PILDDSFNNV
+390 PILDDSFNNL

-425 RIQGQGDKSILV
+425 RIQSQGGKSILV
-437 LVVTN
+437 LVATN
-442 TKDIKAL
+442 TKDIKAM
-449 HNSDGILTSRGGL
+449 HNTDGILTSHGGL
-462 TSHAAVVARGLGKA
+462 TSHAAVIARGLGKT

-484 DINIEERQVVIN
+484 IVDVEERKVVIN
-496 NKIFHENDLITI
+496 EEIFHENDILTI
-508 NGHTGDIIQGEA
+508 NGHTGDIIQGVA
-520 RTKPKSP
+520 RTKPQDP
-527 TPALEEILNW
+527 PDALKDILGWCEEIV
-537 CEGIIGSNNDDPM
+537 EDKHDDPI
-550 SILKKTRKKL
+550 ILL
-560 EKK
+560 ENAKATIKN

>member
-1 MTKWIHSFDK
+1 MRKWIHSFDK
-11 KLENIVSERKLV
+11 KLEDVVSDRKLV

-45 ITSETF
+45 ITSEAF
-51 DYREENKSLPKEFFN
+51 DYREKNKALPNEFFD
-66 ELKENLYNIEKEL
+66 ELKDNLSSIEKVL
-79 NLKFGDPNNPL
+79 NLKFGDPSNPL
-90 IVSIR
+90 ILSIR

-106 DTILNVGLNRE
+106 DTILNIGLNKK
-117 IVKKISQNNQS
+117 IVDKISQNDQS
-128 LFALDTWR
+128 IFALDTWR

-172 LNPQDIEEI
+172 LDPEDIEEI

-195 PFLENVDEQLVNG
+195 PFSEDVDDQLVNG

-231 DEAGIAVNIQQMVF
+231 DEAGIAVNIQKMVF
-245 GNFNEQSAS
+245 GNLNEKSAS

-272 YILCA
+272 YILCS

-291 INKKYKNEYSDSVTL
+291 INKKYKNEYSDSDTL
-306 EEKFPSIYKELINIS
+306 EEKFPSIYEELINIS
-321 TKLENYFRNI
+321 IKLENYFRNV

-378 SIDIEAI
+378 STDPDAI
-385 KRSLI
+385 KRSLT
-390 PILDDSFNNV
+390 PILDDSFNNL

-425 RIQGQGDKSILV
+425 RIQSQGGKSILV
-437 LVVTN
+437 LVATN
-442 TKDIKAL
+442 TKDIKAM
-449 HNSDGILTSRGGL
+449 HNTDGILTSHGGL
-462 TSHAAVVARGLGKA
+462 TSHAAVIARGLGKT

-484 DINIEERQVVIN
+484 IVDVEERKVVIN
-496 NKIFHENDLITI
+496 EEIFYENDILTI
-508 NGHTGDIIQGEA
+508 NGHTGDIIQGVA
-520 RTKPKSP
+520 RTKPQDP
-527 TPALEEILNW
+527 PDALKDILGWCEEIV
-537 CEGIIGSNNDDPM
+537 EDKHDDPI
-550 SILKKTRKKL
+550 ILL
-560 EKK
+560 ENAKATIKN

>member
-1 MTKWIHSFDK
+1 MRKWIHSFDK
-11 KLENIVSERKLV
+11 KLEDVVSDRKLV

-45 ITSETF
+45 ITSEAF
-51 DYREENKSLPKEFFN
+51 DYREKNKALPNEFFD
-66 ELKENLYNIEKEL
+66 ELKDNLSSIEKVL
-79 NLKFGDPNNPL
+79 NLKFGDPSNPL
-90 IVSIR
+90 ILSIR

-106 DTILNVGLNRE
+106 DTILNIGLNKK
-117 IVKKISQNNQS
+117 IVDKISQNDQS
-128 LFALDTWR
+128 IFALDTWR

-172 LNPQDIEEI
+172 LDPEDIEEI

-195 PFLENVDEQLVNG
+195 PFSEDVDDQLVNG

-217 NERAVAFRKLNNIP
+217 NERAVAFRRLNNIP
-231 DEAGIAVNIQQMVF
+231 DDAGIAVNIQKMVF
-245 GNFNEQSAS
+245 GNLNEKSAS

-272 YILCA
+272 YILCS

-291 INKKYKNEYSDSVTL
+291 INKKYKNEYSDSDTL
-306 EEKFPSIYKELINIS
+306 EEKFPSIYEELINIS
-321 TKLENYFRNI
+321 IKLENYFRNV

-378 SIDIEAI
+378 STDPDAI
-385 KRSLI
+385 KRSLT
-390 PILDDSFNNV
+390 PILDDSFNNL

-417 AFDSEGID
+417 SFDSEGID
-425 RIQGQGDKSILV
+425 RIQSQGGKSILV
-437 LVVTN
+437 LVATN
-442 TKDIKAL
+442 TKDIKAM
-449 HNSDGILTSRGGL
+449 HNTDGILTSHGGL
-462 TSHAAVVARGLGKA
+462 TSHAAVIARGLGKT

-484 DINIEERQVVIN
+484 IVDVEERKVVIN
-496 NKIFHENDLITI
+496 EEIFYENDILTI
-508 NGHTGDIIQGEA
+508 NGHTGDIIQGVA
-520 RTKPKSP
+520 RTKPQDP
-527 TPALEEILNW
+527 PDALKDILGWCEEIV
-537 CEGIIGSNNDDPM
+537 EDKHDDPI
-550 SILKKTRKKL
+550 ILL
-560 EKK
+560 ENAKATIKN

>member
-1 MTKWIHSFDK
+1 MRKWIHSFDK
-11 KLENIVSERKLV
+11 KLEDVVSDRKLV

-45 ITSETF
+45 ITSEAF
-51 DYREENKSLPKEFFN
+51 DYREKNKALPNEFFD
-66 ELKENLYNIEKEL
+66 ELKDNLSSIEKVL
-79 NLKFGDPNNPL
+79 NLKFGDPSNPL
-90 IVSIR
+90 ILSIR

-106 DTILNVGLNRE
+106 DTILNIGLNKK
-117 IVKKISQNNQS
+117 IVDKISQNDQS
-128 LFALDTWR
+128 IFALDTWR

-172 LNPQDIEEI
+172 LDPEDIEEI
-181 CTQYLSLIEEKNEK
+181 CTQYLSLIEEKNK
-195 PFLENVDEQLVNG
+195 QPFSENVNDQLVNG

-217 NERAVAFRKLNNIP
+217 NERAVAFRRLNNIP
-231 DEAGIAVNIQQMVF
+231 DEAGIAVNIQKMVF
-245 GNFNEQSAS
+245 GNLNEKSAS

-272 YILCA
+272 YILCS

-291 INKKYKNEYSDSVTL
+291 INKKYKNEYSDSDTL
-306 EEKFPSIYKELINIS
+306 EEKFPSIYEELINIS
-321 TKLENYFRNI
+321 IKLENYFLNV

-378 SIDIEAI
+378 STDPDAI
-385 KRSLI
+385 KRSLT
-390 PILDDSFNNV
+390 PILDDSFNNL

-425 RIQGQGDKSILV
+425 RIQSQGGKSILV
-437 LVVTN
+437 LVATN
-442 TKDIKAL
+442 TKDIKAM
-449 HNSDGILTSRGGL
+449 HNTDGILTSHGGL
-462 TSHAAVVARGLGKA
+462 TSHAAVIARGLGKT

-484 DINIEERQVVIN
+484 IVDVEERKVVIN
-496 NKIFHENDLITI
+496 EEIFYENDILTI
-508 NGHTGDIIQGEA
+508 NGHTGDIIQGVA
-520 RTKPKSP
+520 RTKPQDP
-527 TPALEEILNW
+527 PDALKDILGWCEEIV
-537 CEGIIGSNNDDPM
+537 EDKHDDPI
-550 SILKKTRKKL
+550 ILL
-560 EKK
+560 ENAKATIKN

>member
-1 MTKWIHSFDK
+1 MRKWIHSFDK
-11 KLENIVSERKLV
+11 KLEDVVSDRKLV

-45 ITSETF
+45 ITSEAF
-51 DYREENKSLPKEFFN
+51 DYREKNKALPNEFFD
-66 ELKENLYNIEKEL
+66 ELKDNLSSIEKVL
-79 NLKFGDPNNPL
+79 NLKFGDPSNPL
-90 IVSIR
+90 ILSIR

-106 DTILNVGLNRE
+106 DTILNIGLNKK
-117 IVKKISQNNQS
+117 IVDKISQNDQS
-128 LFALDTWR
+128 IFALDTWR

-172 LNPQDIEEI
+172 LDPKDIEEI

-195 PFLENVDEQLVNG
+195 PFSEDVDNQLVNG

-217 NERAVAFRKLNNIP
+217 NERAVAFRRLNNIP
-231 DEAGIAVNIQQMVF
+231 DEAGIAVNIQKMVF
-245 GNFNEQSAS
+245 GNLNEKSAS

-272 YILCA
+272 YILCS

-291 INKKYKNEYSDSVTL
+291 INKKYKNEYSDSDTL
-306 EEKFPSIYKELINIS
+306 EEKFPSIYEELINIS
-321 TKLENYFRNI
+321 IKLENYFRNV

-378 SIDIEAI
+378 STDPDAI
-385 KRSLI
+385 KRSLT
-390 PILDDSFNNV
+390 PILDDSFNNL

-425 RIQGQGDKSILV
+425 RIQSQGGKSILV
-437 LVVTN
+437 LVATN
-442 TKDIKAL
+442 TKDIKAM
-449 HNSDGILTSRGGL
+449 HNTDGILTSHGGL
-462 TSHAAVVARGLGKA
+462 TSHAAVIARGLGKT

-484 DINIEERQVVIN
+484 IVDVEERKVVIN
-496 NKIFHENDLITI
+496 EEIFHENDILTI
-508 NGHTGDIIQGEA
+508 NGHTGDIIQGVA
-520 RTKPKSP
+520 RTKPQDP
-527 TPALEEILNW
+527 PDALKDILGWCEEIV
-537 CEGIIGSNNDDPM
+537 EDKHDDPI
-550 SILKKTRKKL
+550 ILL
-560 EKK
+560 ENAKATIKN